1 MRLKCRP
8 WLRIMIEPTFPTRQP
23 YRILVI
29 APNWLGDLVMSTPL
43 LTLLAAARQEVAG
56 GIAVTVAVRRRWL
69 PLLVDDPRVDALM
82 SVERV
87 GRHAGFRG
95 LPKLAADW
103 RAGGYDAVVICPP
116 SLHVAVAA
124 RLAGIPLRCGYRTDA
139 RGWLLDPGL
148 VPYPRG
154 QRHYSGEMMHLG
166 DVLLARLAQSNDRQ
180 QVAAPPSRINS
191 ERYLPSLPG
200 CAAITAADPG
210 EGPPIWILA
219 PGTTYGE
226 AKVWPVERVVE
237 FVSAAV
243 TEAAVRVVLLGDATA
258 SDFVGGLRRR
268 LDLPWRTTLSGAAG
282 VVDLVGRTDLR
293 AVVALL
299 KTSTAFV
306 GNDSGLMHLAAA
318 LSVATVGLFGSS
330 NPAWTAPRGPRATAI
345 TAVGFD
351 CQPCYRKRCPE
362 PHFCLDSVDGAQVL
376 ARLRALIAA
385 DGAVAPSPGAAAA
398 EADHREARW

>member
-1 MRLKCRP
+1 
-8 WLRIMIEPTFPTRQP
+8 MIEHTSPERKP

-43 LTLLAAARQEVAG
+43 LTLLAAARQEVDD
-56 GIAVTVAVRRRWL
+56 GIEVTVAVRRRWL

-103 RAGGYDAVVICPP
+103 RAGGYDAAVICPP
-116 SLHVAVAA
+116 SLRVAVAA
-124 RLAGIPLRCGYRTDA
+124 RLAGIPLRCGYRTDG

-148 VPYPRG
+148 VPTPRG
-154 QRHYSGEMMHLG
+154 HRHYSEEMMYLG
-166 DVLLARLAQSNDRQ
+166 DVLLARLAQRTDCQRTS
-180 QVAAPPSRINS
+180 APPARNRS

-200 CAAITAADPG
+200 CAAIAAADPG
-210 EGPPIWILA
+210 EGPPIWVLA

-226 AKVWPVERVVE
+226 AKIWPVERVAE
-237 FVSAAV
+237 FVSVAV
-243 TEAAVRVVLLGDATA
+243 KEAAVRVVLLGDATA
-258 SDFVGGLRRR
+258 GGFVAGLRRR

-282 VVDLVGRTDLR
+282 VIDLVGRTDLR

-318 LSVATVGLFGSS
+318 LSVATVGVFGSS
-330 NPAWTAPRGPRATAI
+330 NPAWTAPRGRCATAF

-351 CQPCYRKRCPE
+351 CQPCYLKRCPE
-362 PHFCLDSVDGAQVL
+362 PLFCLDSIDGAQVL
-376 ARLRALIAA
+376 ARLRVLIAA
-385 DGAVAPSPGAAAA
+385 DAAVAPSPGAAAA
-398 EADHREARW
+398 AEVDHREAR